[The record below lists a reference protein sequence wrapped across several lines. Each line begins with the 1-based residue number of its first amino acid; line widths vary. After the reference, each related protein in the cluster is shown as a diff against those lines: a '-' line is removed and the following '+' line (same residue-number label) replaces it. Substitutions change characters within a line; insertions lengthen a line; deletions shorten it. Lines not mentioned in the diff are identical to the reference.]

1 MTKSGT
7 VFVVDDDQAARD
19 SLAALL
25 GVAGH
30 QVHTFQDGAA
40 FLSVMTPETQGCVI
54 LDIRMPG
61 MTGLDVHETMKDRHI
76 ALPVILVTGHGDIA
90 MAVKAIKN
98 GAYGFIEKPYR
109 ADHLLGEVANALEHD
124 AEQRLRATLP
134 KSEIERRL
142 AALTPREAEVMAG
155 VTQGLMNKQIA
166 GELGI
171 SDRTVEIHR
180 ARVMEKMQAG
190 SLAELIRLS
199 VLAEAP

>member
-1 MTKSGT
+1 MNEVGT

-25 GVAGH
+25 EVEEY
-30 QVHTFQDGAA
+30 QVHTFRDGVS
-40 FLSVMTPETQGCVI
+40 FLSVMTPETHGCVV

-61 MTGLDVHETMKDRHI
+61 MTGLDVHEAMQDRHI

-109 ADHLLGEVANALEHD
+109 ADHLLNEVANALEHD
-124 AEQRLRATLP
+124 SKRRLHAPLP
-134 KSEIERRL
+134 KNEIERRL
-142 AALTPREAEVMAG
+142 SALTPREAEVMSG
-155 VTQGLMNKQIA
+155 VTRGLMNKQIA

-199 VLAEAP
+199 VLAEAR